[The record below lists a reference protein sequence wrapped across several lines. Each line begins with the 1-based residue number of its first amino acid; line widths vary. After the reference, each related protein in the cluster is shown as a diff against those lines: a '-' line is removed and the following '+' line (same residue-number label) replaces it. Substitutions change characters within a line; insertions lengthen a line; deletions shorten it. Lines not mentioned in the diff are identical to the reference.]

1 MSRYVVLA
9 SLDLRGI
16 PSYYI
21 VDTADNSRV
30 RCYDCELWAEHE
42 ARRMNGDREAERDKS
57 FFRRLCDALALHK
70 TKGVQMDT
78 KNEKTPHRGAQT
90 AREGRYDST

>member
-9 SLDLRGI
+9 SLDPRNI
-16 PSYYI
+16 PRYYV

-42 ARRMNGDREAERDKS
+42 ARRMNGDTARRQAEDKS
-57 FFRRLCDALALHK
+57 LLHRLI
-70 TKGVQMDT
+70 TSIFG
-78 KNEKTPHRGAQT
+78 
-90 AREGRYDST
+90 GR